1 MRHRQSEKMEII
13 RLVEQSP
20 LNVKQTLAELNINR
34 STFYKWYRRY
44 QEGGYQALANRYRPP
59 KQFWNQI
66 PPWER
71 QRVVEIALE
80 HPEKSP
86 RELAWYITDKQG
98 YYISESSVYRIL
110 KAHDLVTSPVYT
122 VITAQDKFPHPS
134 RAPNEL
140 WQTDFTWFK
149 VVHWGWYYLC
159 TILDDYS
166 RYILA
171 WHLCTGMSAEE
182 VKQTIE
188 AAIGFTGIRHPTVW
202 HRPRLLSD
210 NGPCYVSKA
219 LSDYLE
225 SEGIRHTRGKPYHP
239 MTQGKIERYHRSM
252 KNLLLRVLYCRPFT
266 APLEP
271 YFSRSTPPY
280 MAVICT
286 FQKTV
291 FFNFSVRYG
300 CIKPSMMKAISDYGE
315 PIMDVAF
322 YYSEGRGFSVTA
334 SPHPSESYLFLFNF
348 RRELVQSFTAVGHS
362 VDVLAIILSL
372 LFPFVIIPCP
382 G

>member
-1 MRHRQSEKMEII
+1 MRYSQSEKMQII
-13 RLVEQSP
+13 RLVEESP
-20 LNVKQTLAELNINR
+20 VSIKQTLAELNINR
-34 STFYKWYRRY
+34 STFYNWYRRY
-44 QEGGYQALANRYRPP
+44 QQGGFEALANRYRPP

-80 HPEKSP
+80 QSQKSA
-86 RELAWYITDKQG
+86 RELAWHITDKRG
-98 YYISESSVYRIL
+98 YYISESTVYRIL

-122 VITAQDKFPHPS
+122 VISALDKFPHPTK
-134 RAPNEL
+134 APNEL

-171 WHLCTGMSAEE
+171 WQLCTAMSSEQ

-188 AAIGFTGIRHPTVW
+188 KAIGFTGIWDPKVL

-219 LSDYLE
+219 LGQYLQDR
-225 SEGIRHTRGKPYHP
+225 GIAPSRGKPYHP

-252 KNLLLRVLYCRPFT
+252 KNILLL
-266 APLEP
+266 E
-271 YFSRSTPPY
+271 
-280 MAVICT
+280 
-286 FQKTV
+286 
-291 FFNFSVRYG
+291 N
-300 CIKPSMMKAISDYGE
+300 
-315 PIMDVAF
+315 
-322 YYSEGRGFSVTA
+322 YYS
-334 SPHPSESYLFLFNF
+334 PSELEDQIDLFVDYYNNYRYHEALDNITPADVYNG
-348 RRELVQSFTAVGHS
+348 RRWEILTSREQIKKKT
-362 VDVLAIILSL
+362 LRLRRMQNYAIKIA
-372 LFPFVIIPCP
+372 
-382 G
+382 

>member
-1 MRHRQSEKMEII
+1 MRYSQSEKMEII

-188 AAIGFTGIRHPTVW
+188 AAIGFTGIRNPTVW

-219 LSDYLE
+219 LRDYLE

-252 KNLLLRVLYCRPFT
+252 KNLLL
-266 APLEP
+266 LEHYYSP
-271 YFSRSTPPY
+271 SELENQIGRF
-280 MAVICT
+280 
-286 FQKTV
+286 
-291 FFNFSVRYG
+291 VRYYNNYRYHEALNNVT
-300 CIKPSMMKAISDYGE
+300 PVDVYYGRKRE
-315 PIMDVAF
+315 IL
-322 YYSEGRGFSVTA
+322 T
-334 SPHPSESYLFLFNF
+334 
-348 RRELVQSFTAVGHS
+348 RREQIKKETLLLRRRHNC
-362 VDVLAIILSL
+362 SL
-372 LFPFVIIPCP
+372 RIA
-382 G
+382 

>member
-1 MRHRQSEKMEII
+1 MRYSQSEKVEII

-20 LNVKQTLAELNINR
+20 LSVKQTLIELDINR

-44 QEGGYQALANRYRPP
+44 QEGGYEALANRFLPP
-59 KQFWNQI
+59 KQFWNEI

-86 RELAWYITDKQG
+86 RELAWYITDNQG
-98 YYISESSVYRIL
+98 YYISESTVYRIL

-122 VITAQDKFPHPS
+122 VVSALNKFPQPT

-149 VVHWGWYYLC
+149 VAHWGWYYLC

-171 WHLCTGMSAEE
+171 CQLCIGMSAEE

-188 AAIGFTGIRHPTVW
+188 TAIQFTGIRNPKVMS
-202 HRPRLLSD
+202 RPRLLSD
-210 NGPCYVSKA
+210 NGPCYLSKA
-219 LSDYLE
+219 LREYLE
-225 SEGIRHTRGKPYHP
+225 EEGILHTRCKPYHP

-252 KNLLLRVLYCRPFT
+252 KNILLL
-266 APLEP
+266 E
-271 YFSRSTPPY
+271 
-280 MAVICT
+280 
-286 FQKTV
+286 
-291 FFNFSVRYG
+291 N
-300 CIKPSMMKAISDYGE
+300 
-315 PIMDVAF
+315 
-322 YYSEGRGFSVTA
+322 YYSPDELENQIGLFVDYYNNHRYHEALNNLTPADVYYRKGHEILTKRQQTKKRTMLLRRKYGFHLKVA
-334 SPHPSESYLFLFNF
+334 
-348 RRELVQSFTAVGHS
+348 
-362 VDVLAIILSL
+362 
-372 LFPFVIIPCP
+372 
-382 G
+382 